1 MAFTISS
8 ALRMVLTQTPK
19 NIQTGGVDFTPRQ
32 VRSESPGTG
41 KSPNDPWRF
50 VAGKILPSTG
60 IPSCCV
66 AI

>member
-1 MAFTISS
+1 MAFTIFS

-50 VAGKILPSTG
+50 EWKNPLLHSDSFVALPS
-60 IPSCCV
+60 
-66 AI
+66 